1 MHRLSVNGTYGFS
14 CTDEHKCMYVYTN
27 PPFDRKNSS
36 EGSLHSNVFRSS
48 YARKRRKLEQI

>member
-1 MHRLSVNGTYGFS
+1 
-14 CTDEHKCMYVYTN
+14 MYVYTN